1 MTRTEWQRVGIIR
14 QQGAAWADFGQYWL
28 FGTCMYKN
36 GAEIDDWRL
45 IRDAKLFFNALDRCV
60 LERRFT
66 RNGVRLERQVFA
78 EFGKQLVNGHL
89 HFFIKGRQLQ
99 HRDQIVVAAERIWLE
114 KIRGARNCVVLDNT
128 QANRAGYGW
137 KEFDKLDVKTLLVE
151 CCN

>member
-1 MTRTEWQRVGIIR
+1 MTHTEWQRVAAIR
-14 QQGAAWADFGQYWL
+14 EQGAAWVDLGQYWL

-60 LERRFT
+60 LERRLT

-78 EFGKQLVNGHL
+78 EFGRQRVNRHL
-89 HFFIKGRQLQ
+89 HFFIKGRHLQ
-99 HRDQIVVAAERIWLE
+99 HKVQIVVAAGRIWQE
-114 KIRGARNCVVLDNT
+114 KIRGARDCVVLDNT
-128 QANRAGYGW
+128 ETNRAGYGW